1 LTAVGNPAR
10 ILCATMKVYFVAAF
24 RWFLRISLHV
34 CAVLAGLVVEAEAAD
49 LRPNIILVSR
59 G

>member
-1 LTAVGNPAR
+1 
-10 ILCATMKVYFVAAF
+10 MKVYFVAAF